1 MTNKD
6 SLSDLLRI
14 LSGPRLAFLAF
25 IVAGGYFL
33 WTEHQA
39 HLLAALP
46 YLILLLCPLLHI
58 FMKLPAHV
66 AHLVDPGDVS
76 DSGHR
81 LSQAGQT
88 RRKTGTPGIRQ
99 RL

>member
-1 MTNKD
+1 MTHKD
-6 SLSDLLRI
+6 FLSDLLGI

-46 YLILLLCPLLHI
+46 YLILLLCPLMHI
-58 FMKLPAHV
+58 FMHRGHGDHKK
-66 AHLVDPGDVS
+66 VDNTT
-76 DSGHR
+76 HNHENH
-81 LSQAGQT
+81 
-88 RRKTGTPGIRQ
+88 
-99 RL
+99 

>member
-1 MTNKD
+1 MTSND
-6 SLSDLLRI
+6 PVSDLLRI

-46 YLILLLCPLLHI
+46 YLILLLCPLMHI
-58 FMKLPAHV
+58 FMHRNHDGHQK
-66 AHLVDPGDVS
+66 GDT
-76 DSGHR
+76 GHTHGDHTQGR
-81 LSQAGQT
+81 DES
-88 RRKTGTPGIRQ
+88 
-99 RL
+99 